1 MVRSAGMNDEWSQ
14 QKPKMEKH
22 KTGAALQILVF
33 ACEPF
38 ALFKFVSKSKTWPQR
53 PLVLNSRSSTLRAA
67 KKPQLQGNIKSR
79 SKQIR
84 MVGRPDRSV
93 PSKEGLL
100 FFNMFELFW
109 MLVGPFQYFPWKTWR
124 WSTFL
129 FCFVCCWQVD
139 WAKKSFCMSYSSL
152 FMCSPLPTC
161 CPASKN
167 SRPDVV
173 NYGMLLGRCD
183 AQTWRT
189 GNSILCHMSE
199 FCLHCKLLPKWHL
212 GRWLEYFRNR

>member
-1 MVRSAGMNDEWSQ
+1 MQRYGP
-14 QKPKMEKH
+14 PKNHNYK
-22 KTGAALQILVF
+22 
-33 ACEPF
+33 C
-38 ALFKFVSKSKTWPQR
+38 
-53 PLVLNSRSSTLRAA
+53 
-67 KKPQLQGNIKSR
+67 NIKSR

-100 FFNMFELFW
+100 FFNMSELFCW
-109 MLVGPFQYFPWKTWR
+109 WVHFSISLGKLGGGV
-124 WSTFL
+124 L
-129 FCFVCCWQVD
+129 FFFASFVAD
-139 WAKKSFCMSYSSL
+139 KKIERKNLFDMSYSSL

-189 GNSILCHMSE
+189 GSSILCHMSE

-212 GRWLEYFRNR
+212 GRWLEYFSNR